1 MRENRKKTDSITA
14 ETTIY
19 NFLNNI
25 TRKYETVYCTKY
37 KFLLICQP
45 QTIQATT
52 TNMEK
57 LAQYIKSIEIDSLW
71 SNRKHVYW
79 ELRPDVN
86 ILSGSN
92 GVGKSTIINRSA
104 SQLKIMRNHLVT
116 RNPEDGVRFT
126 FFPEDATSIQFDVI
140 SSIDRPV
147 LNSELFEKISDV
159 DVRTELDWQLYH
171 LQRRY
176 LNYQVN
182 VGNRIISLLTSG
194 NPDDQRLAAEL
205 TKPKKIFQDLID
217 ELFAPTAKTIVRDR
231 NEIYFSQYGEILPP
245 YILSSGEKQL
255 LVIMLTALVQE
266 NRPGVLFMDEPEI
279 SLHIEWQQRLIT
291 LVRTLNP
298 NVQIILC
305 THSPAIIMD
314 GWVDSVTEIED
325 ITK

>member
-1 MRENRKKTDSITA
+1 
-14 ETTIY
+14 
-19 NFLNNI
+19 
-25 TRKYETVYCTKY
+25 
-37 KFLLICQP
+37 
-45 QTIQATT
+45 
-52 TNMEK
+52 MEK
-57 LAQYIKSIEIDSLW
+57 QAQYIKSIEIDSLW
-71 SNRKHVYW
+71 SNRKHIYW

-104 SQLKIMRNHLVT
+104 RQLKIIRDHLVT
-116 RNPEDGVRFT
+116 RQPEEGVRFT
-126 FFPEDATSIQFDVI
+126 FHPEDATAIQFDVI

-147 LNSELFEKISDV
+147 LNSELLEKISGADI
-159 DVRTELDWQLYH
+159 RTELDWQLYH

-182 VGNRIISLLTSG
+182 IGNRIIALLTSG
-194 NPDDQRLAAEL
+194 NPDDQRLATEL
-205 TKPKKIFQDLID
+205 TKSKKIFQDLID
-217 ELFAPTAKTIVRDR
+217 ELFAPTAKTIVRDS
-231 NEIYFSQYGEILPP
+231 NEIFFNQYGEKIPP

-266 NRPGVLFMDEPEI
+266 NRPAVLFMDEPEI
-279 SLHIEWQQRLIT
+279 SLHIEWQQKLIS
-291 LVRTLNP
+291 LIRTLNP

-314 GWVDSVTEIED
+314 GWIDAVTEIED

>member
-1 MRENRKKTDSITA
+1 
-14 ETTIY
+14 
-19 NFLNNI
+19 
-25 TRKYETVYCTKY
+25 
-37 KFLLICQP
+37 
-45 QTIQATT
+45 
-52 TNMEK
+52 MEK
-57 LAQYIKSIEIDSLW
+57 QAQYIKSIEIDSLW
-71 SNRKHVYW
+71 SNRKHIYW

-104 SQLKIMRNHLVT
+104 RQLKIIRDHLVT
-116 RNPEDGVRFT
+116 RQPEEGVRFT
-126 FFPEDATSIQFDVI
+126 FYPEDATEIQFDVI

-147 LNSELFEKISDV
+147 LNSELLEKISGADI
-159 DVRTELDWQLYH
+159 RTELDWQLYH

-182 VGNRIISLLTSG
+182 IGNRIIALLTSG
-194 NPDDQRLAAEL
+194 NPDDQRLATEL
-205 TKPKKIFQDLID
+205 TKSKKIFQDLVD
-217 ELFAPTAKTIVRDR
+217 KLFAPTAKTIVRDS
-231 NEIYFSQYGEILPP
+231 NEIFFNQYGEKISP

-266 NRPGVLFMDEPEI
+266 NRPAVLFMDEPEI
-279 SLHIEWQQRLIT
+279 SLHIEWQQKLIS
-291 LVRTLNP
+291 LIRTLNP

-314 GWVDSVTEIED
+314 GWIDAVTEIED